1 MLTSKREVFDE
12 ISVLTTE
19 GRNPQS
25 TNLDQLPIRA
35 ILELINVEDHR
46 VPTAVQGEIPYI
58 EQAVSLVVSA
68 FKAGGRL
75 IYVGA
80 GTSGRLGVLDAAEC
94 PPTFGSD
101 PNMVQGIIAGGMGAL
116 VSAVEGA
123 EDDEEKGR
131 LAIREA
137 NVGKDD
143 VVFGVAASRRTPYV
157 KAAVDEAR
165 ALGAK
170 TVFLTMNP
178 RENIDFPVDVAICPV
193 VGPEVLMGSTR
204 MKSGL
209 AQKMVMTMV
218 TTAAFVR
225 MGKTYENM
233 MIDLM
238 GTSEKL
244 RQRAHRV
251 VMLVTGVS
259 YTEAREALD
268 KANGSVKTALVMI
281 LKDVSA
287 EEAGALLKASDG
299 FVRGAIQQD
308 S

>member
-1 MLTSKREVFDE
+1 MTSKREVFDE

-25 TNLDQLPIRA
+25 TNLDQLPIRE

-123 EDDEEKGR
+123 EDNEENGR

-137 NVGKDD
+137 KVGKND
-143 VVFGVAASRRTPYV
+143 VVCGVAASRRTPYV

-287 EEAGALLKASDG
+287 EEAGAMLKASDG